1 MLDIGD
7 EMSNL
12 MKEAAAFAK
21 SNKGIDKILREI
33 LNKYKSLGRFT
44 GYIWLTKINDEE
56 NQILG
61 AIDYKL
67 FGKKEAKLSISKFID
82 YFLQGRF
89 EKLSFEDFMKEYFKE
104 ELKTNKEQKG
114 EKAQKQQRY
123 FNRIL
128 EESMSMTR
136 GTEWLTEV
144 LGGKANGY
152 TTIIKEYNSNSKALN
167 VTLHYVIKMLENL
180 CFNNTILEPL
190 PLFSSRITKDPHY
203 LDIGTTAF
211 RLLLYGICYHTKR
224 SYPQKI
230 EEINEVLY
238 SAGLARDELSIFTTV
253 FGIKAIKDNEE
264 HPGWKGFYD
273 LGEPIHISIKNLN
286 NIDRLMLCR
295 NQAFIFENPVVFLEV
310 IRRLNQI
317 NLKFKPSL
325 ICTSGQLNTASLM
338 LLDKLYK
345 DGALL
350 YYSGDFDPEGI
361 SIADKLKSRYM
372 DNLILWRYSV
382 KDYLKVMGDKSFE
395 ERANKLDRI
404 QNIDLLGLKEE
415 IDKHKLSGY
424 QELLIDEYVDDI
436 EKIYSNHGFCSSNST

>member
-7 EMSNL
+7 KMSNL
-12 MKEAAAFAK
+12 MKEAAAFAE
-21 SNKGIDKILREI
+21 SNKGLDKILREI

-44 GYIWLTKINDEE
+44 GYIWLTKISEEE

-61 AIDYKL
+61 AVDYKL

-89 EKLSFEDFMKEYFKE
+89 EELSFEDFMKQYFKE
-104 ELKTNKEQKG
+104 ELKTNKEQKD

-128 EESMSMTR
+128 EESMAMTR
-136 GTEWLTEV
+136 GVEWLAEV
-144 LGGKANGY
+144 LGGKTNGY
-152 TTIIKEYNSNSKALN
+152 STIIKEYNSNSKALK

-180 CFNNTILEPL
+180 CFNNTFLEPL
-190 PLFSSRITKDPHY
+190 PLFSARITKDPHY
-203 LDIGTTAF
+203 FDIGTTAF
-211 RLLLYGICYHTKR
+211 RLLLYGICYHTKQR
-224 SYPQKI
+224 YPQNI

-238 SAGLARDELSIFTTV
+238 SAGIARDEISIFTTV
-253 FGIKAIKDNEE
+253 FGIKAMKDNEE

-273 LGEPIHISIKNLN
+273 LGEPIHVSIKNLN
-286 NIDRLMLCR
+286 NINRLIRCH
-295 NQAFIFENPVVFLEV
+295 NKAFIFENPVAFMEV
-310 IRRLNQI
+310 IRRLNHT
-317 NLKFKPSL
+317 NSEFMPAL

-345 DGALL
+345 EGALL

-361 SIADKLKSRYM
+361 SIADKLKTRYK
-372 DNLILWRYSV
+372 DNLVLWRYSI

-395 ERANKLDRI
+395 QRANKLHRI
-404 QNIDLLGLKEE
+404 QNVELLGLIEE

-424 QELLIDEYVDDI
+424 QELLIEEYVDDI
-436 EKIYSNHGFCSSNST
+436 EKIYSKHEFCSSKSI